1 MLMTMISQSRKMK
14 KSLRLHNEQ
23 GRILIEE
30 SKPFVSWHISRCC
43 SDMAG
48 SIDTLERAILKQP
61 YYSMHLEFDRGAE
74 KASLD
79 DPISSITYEHEKKRL
94 EKLLKK
100 QETDH

>member
-1 MLMTMISQSRKMK
+1 
-14 KSLRLHNEQ
+14 
-23 GRILIEE
+23 
-30 SKPFVSWHISRCC
+30 
-43 SDMAG
+43 MAE

-61 YYSMHLEFDRGAE
+61 YFSLHLEFVRSAE

-79 DPISSITYEHEKKRL
+79 DPISSITYESEKKRL